1 MTLPE
6 GTPDLTSCLLA
17 RGHDWLAIN
26 KPAGIGMHSED
37 DVAGLVV
44 LASNAFGQ
52 PLWPVHRLDK
62 VTSGVLLLA
71 TSASG
76 AARLSALFAEHKM
89 RKYYRAQSHSRPQKK
104 QGWIKGDMSKG
115 RNGSW
120 LLLRSQNNPAIT
132 RFVSAYDEAS
142 QTRTFLLHPLTG
154 RTHQLRVAMKS
165 LGSPI
170 DGDQRY
176 RGAAADRTYLHAA
189 ALCWDDE
196 QPDGSVQRIE
206 LTCSPASGQWV
217 STAADWEK
225 PWLLF

>member
-1 MTLPE
+1 MTQPHS
-6 GTPDLTSCLLA
+6 TPDLTTCLLA

-44 LASNAFGQ
+44 QASNAFGH

-76 AARLSALFAEHKM
+76 AARLSALFAGHKM
-89 RKYYRAQSHSRPQKK
+89 RKYYRAQSHSRPHKK

-120 LLLRSQNNPAIT
+120 LLQRSQNNPAIT
-132 RFVSAYDEAS
+132 RFLSGYDEATH
-142 QTRTFLLHPLTG
+142 TRTFLLQPLTG

-170 DGDQRY
+170 DGDARY
-176 RGAAADRTYLHAA
+176 GGTVADRTYLHAA

-196 QPDGSVQRIE
+196 QPDGSVQRME
-206 LTCSPASGQWV
+206 LTCSPASGHWV
-217 STAADWEK
+217 SIAADWEK

>member
-1 MTLPE
+1 MPDT
-6 GTPDLTSCLLA
+6 DLTSRLLA
-17 RGHDWLAIN
+17 RGSDWIALN
-26 KPAGIGMHSED
+26 KPAGIGMHTED
-37 DVAGLVV
+37 DETGLVV
-44 LASNAFGQ
+44 QASAAFGQ

-62 VTSGVLLLA
+62 VTSGILLLA

-76 AARLSALFAEHKM
+76 AARLSALFADHQM

-120 LLLRSQNNPAIT
+120 LLQRSLNNPAIT
-132 RFVSAYDEAS
+132 RFISAYDEPS

-176 RGAAADRTYLHAA
+176 GGTEADRTYLHAC
-189 ALCWDDE
+189 ALCWDE
-196 QPDGSVQRIE
+196 TNADGSTTPVRLICPPAE
-206 LTCSPASGQWV
+206 GDWASVAPEWLSPWQM
-217 STAADWEK
+217 
-225 PWLLF
+225 F